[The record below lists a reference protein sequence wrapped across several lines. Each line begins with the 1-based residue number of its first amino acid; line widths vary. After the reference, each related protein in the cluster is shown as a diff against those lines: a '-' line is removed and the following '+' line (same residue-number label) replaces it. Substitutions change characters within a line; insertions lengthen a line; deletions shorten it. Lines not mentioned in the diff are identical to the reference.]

1 MIHQE
6 FYQKTDECIA
16 RFKNGKER
24 YKTSPTFNIVVQ
36 MLVRGTDPYEV
47 IDRLCQMSDDQ
58 TNAFSQY
65 ITRDTRPITR
75 F

>member
-1 MIHQE
+1 
-6 FYQKTDECIA
+6 
-16 RFKNGKER
+16 
-24 YKTSPTFNIVVQ
+24 

-47 IDRLCQMSDDQ
+47 IDHLCQMSDDQ

-65 ITRDTRPITR
+65 ITRDTRPMKI